1 MQMLMALAVLITAPI
16 HYSDPILDRQLD
28 RWQFLSEQCRVNYT
42 CKRKGEQNHETC
54 EDREFTST
62 KTACWQR
69 LALEKILDLQ
79 MSRWTEPC
87 QYAARNQVAWRC
99 LID

>member
-28 RWQFLSEQCRVNYT
+28 RWQFLNEQCRVNYT

-69 LALEKILDLQ
+69 LALEKILISEGCEYQTKERPLDH
-79 MSRWTEPC
+79 WNC
-87 QYAARNQVAWRC
+87 K
-99 LID
+99 